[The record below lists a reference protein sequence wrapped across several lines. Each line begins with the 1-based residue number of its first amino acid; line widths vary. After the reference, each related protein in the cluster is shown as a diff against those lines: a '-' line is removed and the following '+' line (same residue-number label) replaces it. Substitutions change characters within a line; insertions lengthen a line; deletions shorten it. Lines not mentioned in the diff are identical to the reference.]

1 MHRRCVTLVVV
12 VGGGPIMLLL
22 LVMIGRVLLVR
33 LLNGMRLRLLNRR
46 LVLIR
51 LRLLL
56 LLLLLLPVRSPV
68 MTAVVV
74 VHRRMWYR

>member
-1 MHRRCVTLVVV
+1 MVV

-56 LLLLLLPVRSPV
+56 LLLLLPVRSPV

-74 VHRRMWYR
+74 VHRRMLYR